1 MRHLRP
7 GVAAIVAAMLAA
19 LTSDGGA
26 AFFRGRQAQA
36 PEAPAATAFERLK
49 ALEGDWIDPN
59 GDFGTKGAVAVR
71 YHVVGNGTA
80 VVETFPLGT
89 AWEMVTIYTREG
101 QDIVLTHYCTS
112 GNQPRMRARSV
123 AGNRLTFEFDGGAN
137 VDPARDSHMHSM
149 WMEFVSDDELRSE
162 WQNWTAG
169 KPAKPGPFRVVRKK
183 P

>member
-1 MRHLRP
+1 MQRPSTFATVVFVAGFVILANFMRPR
-7 GVAAIVAAMLAA
+7 
-19 LTSDGGA
+19 
-26 AFFRGRQAQA
+26 AQEPKA

-89 AWEMVTIYTREG
+89 AWEMVTVYTREG

-112 GNQPRMRARSV
+112 GTQPRMRARMV
-123 AGNRLTFEFDGGAN
+123 KGNRLAFEFDGGAN
-137 VDPARDSHMHSM
+137 VDPAKDSHMHSM
-149 WMEFVSDDELRSE
+149 WMALVSPDEIRAE
-162 WQNWTAG
+162 WQNWAGG
-169 KPAKPGPFRVVRKK
+169 KPAKPGPFRIVRKK
-183 P
+183 S